1 MLDGRYQSVLEA
13 RSRDVFANEL
23 EHFTKAMGFDNFSA
37 MTVVDHSL
45 GRSDF
50 INIDNC
56 PPGFKDAWSDPSLA
70 SLDPVM
76 QHCKR
81 QSVPIVWDQRT
92 YVNKN
97 AGHLWEVQARFG
109 YRTGVCLALHLPE
122 GRHFVLGM
130 DRSAD
135 LPSDAAQLTRLVAD
149 MQLFAVHAVDT
160 ALRVLLPPEQQL
172 DRPHLTPRELEA
184 LRWTMDGKTAWE
196 VGAILSISER
206 TAVLHLSNAMRKLD
220 CNNKH
225 QAVLKAMRL
234 GLIR

>member
-1 MLDGRYQSVLEA
+1 M
-13 RSRDVFANEL
+13 FTTEL
-23 EHFTKAMGFDNFSA
+23 EHFTKSMGFDNFSA

-50 INIDNC
+50 ISVDNC
-56 PPGFKDAWSDPSLA
+56 PSGFRAAMDSPQLHRR
-70 SLDPVM
+70 DPVM

-81 QSVPIVWDQRT
+81 QSLPIVWDQRT
-92 YVNKN
+92 YLAKD
-97 AGHLWEVQARFG
+97 AGDLWDVQASFG
-109 YRTGVCLALHLPE
+109 YRTGIALALHLPE

-130 DRSAD
+130 ERSAA
-135 LPSDAAQLTRLVAD
+135 LPSNSGELTRLVAD
-149 MQLFAVHAVDT
+149 MQLFAVHAMDS

-172 DRPHLTPRELEA
+172 ERPHLTPRELEA

-206 TAVLHLSNAMRKLD
+206 TAVLHLANAMRKLG